1 MPMKFLLCAASA
13 LGPKVSREKG
23 SEHLPFRGSWS
34 RVEDSETSR
43 TVTFDLCFDEE
54 GQVLGEHVSG
64 APSPLKCPEV
74 GHV

>member
-1 MPMKFLLCAASA
+1 MLMKLLLCAKSV

-43 TVTFDLCFDEE
+43 TITFDLYFDEE
-54 GQVLGEHVSG
+54 GQVLGERVSG
-64 APSPLKCPEV
+64 APSPLKCPETAS
-74 GHV
+74 

>member
-1 MPMKFLLCAASA
+1 MLMKLPLCARYV

-43 TVTFDLCFDEE
+43 TVTFDLYFDEE
-54 GQVLGEHVSG
+54 GQVLGECVPG
-64 APSPLKCPEV
+64 APSLLKCP
-74 GHV
+74 GTAS